1 MFRLFRYYALA
12 SSVAIVTVTFVLVAF
27 YRENAVNELVVAAES
42 QNVAL
47 ARSFANTVWPIFSS
61 YVMSVSEKDGD
72 ALRARSETREINEA
86 LTTLTSGLPVLKVK
100 IYNGLRSIRPNSVR
114 LVPTRAITEAS

>member
-27 YRENAVNELVVAAES
+27 YRENAVNELIVTAES

-61 YVMSVSEKDGD
+61 YVM
-72 ALRARSETREINEA
+72 
-86 LTTLTSGLPVLKVK
+86 
-100 IYNGLRSIRPNSVR
+100 
-114 LVPTRAITEAS
+114 